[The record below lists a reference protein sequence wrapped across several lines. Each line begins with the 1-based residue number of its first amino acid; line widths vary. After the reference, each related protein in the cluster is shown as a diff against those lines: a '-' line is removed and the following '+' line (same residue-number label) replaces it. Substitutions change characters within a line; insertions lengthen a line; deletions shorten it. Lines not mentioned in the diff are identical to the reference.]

1 MLTRVRISTYTSL
14 LYNSEINYYSHF
26 WKEENVAQRSK

>member
-1 MLTRVRISTYTSL
+1 MLTRVRISTYTGF

>member
-1 MLTRVRISTYTSL
+1 MLTYVHISIYTGL

-26 WKEENVAQRSK
+26 WKEENAAQRSK